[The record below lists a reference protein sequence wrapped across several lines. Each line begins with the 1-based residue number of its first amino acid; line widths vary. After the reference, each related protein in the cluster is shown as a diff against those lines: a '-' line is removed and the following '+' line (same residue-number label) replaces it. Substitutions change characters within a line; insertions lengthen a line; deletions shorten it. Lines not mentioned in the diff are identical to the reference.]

1 MFKGLNAKLAVIVGE
16 KASIMFQ
23 HIYYWMKTQEKDI
36 IYRTNKELVGDL
48 EGMFSEQ
55 QIQRAKKK
63 LVDEGFITISF
74 DKKNCWVRTT
84 HYSLTD
90 KGKKYVL
97 DINLQKGKQYDSKS
111 KESNNSYDSTKKD
124 ESSKFESQYKA
135 YNKQKDAVKSQS
147 QTPLASSK
155 AMKDSFD
162 EGFGNKNAVKCPS
175 SFLDKLKGVVA
186 NKEVEITPVVEYQ
199 YSEDEDDLSCEDL
212 LSDDYLSN
220 EDLSFE
226 DDHLSNEDLKILEMQ
241 SSIDI
246 DQQAIMDEM
255 MLSFDRVEDEKL
267 SFNELLKL
275 SFNSMINKDQE
286 VLYDMK
292 QHKHSFI
299 EDY

>member
-84 HYSLTD
+84 HYSLTE

-135 YNKQKDAVKSQS
+135 DNKQKDAVKSQS

-186 NKEVEITPVVEYQ
+186 NKETVVEDQ
-199 YSEDEDDLSCEDL
+199 YLVDDLSSGDL

-220 EDLSFE
+220 EDL
-226 DDHLSNEDLKILEMQ
+226 KIL
-241 SSIDI
+241 
-246 DQQAIMDEM
+246 
-255 MLSFDRVEDEKL
+255 LFLLLVL
-267 SFNELLKL
+267 FN
-275 SFNSMINKDQE
+275 
-286 VLYDMK
+286 
-292 QHKHSFI
+292 
-299 EDY
+299 

>member
-36 IYRTNKELVGDL
+36 IYRTNKELVEDL

-111 KESNNSYDSTKKD
+111 KDSNNSYDSTKKD

-175 SFLDKLKGVVA
+175 SFLDKLKGVVTK
-186 NKEVEITPVVEYQ
+186 KETVVEDQ
-199 YSEDEDDLSCEDL
+199 YLVDEDDLSCEDL
-212 LSDDYLSN
+212 LSDDY
-220 EDLSFE
+220 
-226 DDHLSNEDLKILEMQ
+226 LSNEDLKILEMQ

-292 QHKHSFI
+292 QHQHSFI

>member
-36 IYRTNKELVGDL
+36 IYRTNKELVEDL

-111 KESNNSYDSTKKD
+111 KDSNNSYDSTKKD

-135 YNKQKDAVKSQS
+135 HDKQKDVVKHQS
-147 QTPLASSK
+147 PLASSK

-186 NKEVEITPVVEYQ
+186 KKDTVVEYQ

-212 LSDDYLSN
+212 LSDDY
-220 EDLSFE
+220 
-226 DDHLSNEDLKILEMQ
+226 LSNEDLKILEMQ